1 MIFLTGCVLL
11 VLGFLVYV
19 VGLTKEVAPLRVLGE
34 IAFLGGFLSVAA
46 SVFILLV
53 RVMP

>member
-1 MIFLTGCVLL
+1 MIFLTGFVLL
-11 VLGFLVYV
+11 VLGFLVYA

-34 IAFLGGFLSVAA
+34 IAFFAGFFSVCA